1 MHAFVRVNCRGHQ
14 ASFVLYQNTINSLY
28 HCLQPTVCTD
38 MSEDTEDVKPK
49 LSLVINYEGTQITVK
64 VKHNMSFKKIFDA
77 AEKRFGKEP
86 GTFKFIYDGRRL
98 RAENTPMD
106 MEMEDGDLIDAHLE
120 QLGGGTII
128 C

>member
-49 LSLVINYEGTQITVK
+49 LSLVINYEGTRQ
-64 VKHNMSFKKIFDA
+64 SSLLLF
-77 AEKRFGKEP
+77 
-86 GTFKFIYDGRRL
+86 RRVQQVL
-98 RAENTPMD
+98 TTR
-106 MEMEDGDLIDAHLE
+106 GQKSL
-120 QLGGGTII
+120 
-128 C
+128 

>member
-1 MHAFVRVNCRGHQ
+1 
-14 ASFVLYQNTINSLY
+14 
-28 HCLQPTVCTD
+28 

-49 LSLVINYEGTQITVK
+49 LGLVINYEGTQITVK

-98 RAENTPMD
+98 RAENTPLD
-106 MEMEDGDLIDAHLE
+106 MEMEDGDIIDAHLE